1 MASEG
6 GAGMQQAHSQPHIP
20 RLSYRS
26 SVTGTILHGP
36 HDSADIVSIATT
48 TAAAPTAL
56 ISPPPTVYHP
66 SRRHSKAAARAQS
79 IASSDA
85 VSLTSSTLS
94 PETPTKLPTKR
105 GSSLFGFL
113 SVREPSQQAFL
124 DYQESISKQTA
135 ARNGRVSAVGMP
147 GVSSAKLP
155 PSVPRVNSRWDGVPQ
170 TLKDKEKEKKDA
182 SRLPLMSRRRS
193 SSNATAGGLKTQR
206 SSSTLGSQRSNK
218 KATSFSGNKAGN
230 PSDPSV
236 TKIDWEP
243 YSLSNGNG
251 SKDLATPSTDSG
263 DSTSNPTL
271 PEMTS
276 FFPRD
281 VPGPPKIPAYYRS
294 KASAEIPSYIDV
306 PQHSLS
312 PSLTPVET
320 SPVTPYPPSSPTH
333 ESTPFNLKPETIS
346 DDDFNDPGKLYQ
358 RFERV
363 TLKSSGVN
371 ILAPPS
377 TSKRR
382 PNSFAVSAGKADQVR
397 TVHGD
402 DQPPSIL
409 KQNPSAKRSEV
420 LARPPVSSYF
430 PIIDTEPKGRR
441 NETRNKHDPNWTVRN
456 KDITPWE
463 WDQPSMKVDAPRTS
477 PTPTKQSG
485 KASMRR
491 KRSVFG
497 R

>member
-6 GAGMQQAHSQPHIP
+6 GAGTQQAHAQPHIP

-26 SVTGTILHGP
+26 SVTGTTLHDP
-36 HDSADIVSIATT
+36 HDSANVVSTATT

-56 ISPPPTVYHP
+56 MSPPPTEYHP
-66 SRRHSKAAARAQS
+66 SRQRSKVAARAQC
-79 IASSDA
+79 IVSSDA
-85 VSLTSSTLS
+85 VSPTSSTLS
-94 PETPTKLPTKR
+94 PETPTKLSKKR

-113 SVREPSQQAFL
+113 SVKEPSQQALL

-135 ARNGRVSAVGMP
+135 ARNGRVSAGGMP

-155 PSVPRVNSRWDGVPQ
+155 PSVPKVNSRWDGLPQ
-170 TLKDKEKEKKDA
+170 ALKDKEKEKKDT
-182 SRLPLMSRRRS
+182 SRLPLMSHRRS
-193 SSNATAGGLKTQR
+193 SNNATAGGLKTQR
-206 SSSTLGSQRSNK
+206 SSSTLGSKRSREK
-218 KATSFSGNKAGN
+218 PTSFFGNKVGN

-276 FFPRD
+276 VFPRD
-281 VPGPPKIPAYYRS
+281 VPGPPKIPARYRS

-306 PQHSLS
+306 PQYSLS

-333 ESTPFNLKPETIS
+333 DCTSFNLKPETIS
-346 DDDFNDPGKLYQ
+346 EDDFNDPGKLYQ
-358 RFERV
+358 RSERV
-363 TLKSSGVN
+363 TIKSNGAN

-382 PNSFAVSAGKADQVR
+382 PSSFAVSAGKADQVR

-430 PIIDTEPKGRR
+430 PIIDTEPKGRP
-441 NETRNKHDPNWTVRN
+441 NETRNKHHPNLTVRN

-463 WDQPSMKVDAPRTS
+463 WDQPSMKGDAPRMS
-477 PTPTKQSG
+477 PTLTKQSG
-485 KASMRR
+485 KASMSR